1 MEWPVPCLQSS
12 PRFALRPGQHLPL
25 SQGFLQ
31 ALKPQVAGW
40 FQPSEEE
47 KEEVGSELAGA
58 HAPKCLSVGRCR
70 GGWRLLMGEFS
81 SASSPLSVF
90 LLALISQT
98 LHSTLGDTK
107 GPAWIY
113 SAGGRVFIWVHFS
126 GAELCQAVCDSS
138 DLPMIALKEMR
149 HTK

>member
-1 MEWPVPCLQSS
+1 MVGWSVPYLQT
-12 PRFALRPGQHLPL
+12 PQRFALSPGQLLPL
-25 SQGFLQ
+25 RQGFLQ
-31 ALKPQVAGW
+31 ALKRQVVGW
-40 FQPSEEE
+40 FQPSEE

-70 GGWRLLMGEFS
+70 GRWRLLMGDFS

-90 LLALISQT
+90 LLVLISQT
-98 LHSTLGDTK
+98 LHNTLRDAK
-107 GPAWIY
+107 GPAWIC

-126 GAELCQAVCDSS
+126 AAELCQAVCDSS
-138 DLPMIALKEMR
+138 DLPVIALKEMR